1 MLPEKRV
8 KRTKTPE
15 QALASL
21 QRLCAR
27 AERSSGDAMRL
38 MATWEV
44 EKGRRQ
50 EVLQKLIRDKFIDD
64 RRYAKSFVR
73 EKTSLSAWGEY
84 KIRAALKRKGIDEK
98 IINEVLG
105 EINSDA
111 NIERLA
117 QRLARKV
124 KSIKYEN
131 SYQLKTKLLRY
142 GLSLGFQMEQVMT
155 SVEQVMKTINEN
167 NSCDE
172 DIFF

>member
-1 MLPEKRV
+1 MLPQKRV

-44 EKGRRQ
+44 ENNRRH
-50 EVLQKLIRDKFIDD
+50 EVLQKLISDKFIDD
-64 RRYAKSFVR
+64 RRYAEAFVR

-84 KIRAALKRKGIDEK
+84 KIRAALKRKGISES
-98 IINEVLG
+98 IINDVLNQ
-105 EINSDA
+105 INPNT
-111 NIERLA
+111 NIERLT
-117 QRLARKV
+117 QRLSRKV
-124 KSIKYEN
+124 KSIKYDTP
-131 SYQLKTKLLRY
+131 YQLKTKLLRY
-142 GLSLGFQMEQVMT
+142 GISLGFQMEQVLT
-155 SVEQVMKTINEN
+155 SVEQIMKSINQEN
-167 NSCDE
+167 QCDE

>member
-1 MLPEKRV
+1 MLPQKRV

-44 EKGRRQ
+44 ENNRRQ
-50 EVLQKLIRDKFIDD
+50 EVLQKLISDKFIDD
-64 RRYAKSFVR
+64 RRYAEAFVR

-84 KIRAALKRKGIDEK
+84 KIRAALKRKGISES
-98 IINEVLG
+98 IINDALNQ
-105 EINSDA
+105 INPNT
-111 NIERLA
+111 NIERLT
-117 QRLARKV
+117 QRLSRKV
-124 KSIKYEN
+124 KSIKYDTP
-131 SYQLKTKLLRY
+131 YQLKTKLLRY
-142 GLSLGFQMEQVMT
+142 GISLGFQMEQVLT
-155 SVEQVMKTINEN
+155 SVEQVMKSINQEN
-167 NSCDE
+167 QCDE